1 MLVGL
6 PGSGSADPGVNSALH
21 LGSNSSSSLAPRVW
35 PFLLRHRRPLLWGAL
50 LVALLL
56 AQSLLV
62 ALTLHYRAARAQQ
75 AVDARA
81 ASASVVLV
89 RNLGRTLQDL
99 LALPAG
105 GAAWG
110 AKADALILS
119 HPEVLRVERRDPML
133 ALTDAV
139 DSRAR
144 PPLFGPSRRTSLPFE
159 TDTACR
165 SAQRRGGPTYS
176 DSHYVPGSDGF
187 GLEVIEL
194 CTAELADGRVAGFT
208 IATFSLV
215 GLLEQLQPQ
224 APLDEL
230 LFVAGTGGERLA
242 HGPGRVGAG
251 VYRASLPIAL
261 PGTTLQLHLDSATLR
276 PSLLPDLVTTL
287 VVALSLTLL
296 GLVVVLA
303 RDVRKRSRVEAALA
317 EMLAFR
323 KAMEDSLVTG
333 LRARDIDG
341 RITYVNP
348 AFCAMVGFDADEL
361 LGRYPP
367 PYWPPDRLEQYE
379 QRQRERLSDPV
390 QLQTREAF
398 ETQFVRKN
406 GEQFPALIYEAPLV
420 NSAGRQSGWM
430 STILDLSA
438 QRRADDVARQQQER
452 LQATARLATLG
463 EMASLLSHELNQP
476 LAAIAAYASGSLN
489 MMDTTMDAL
498 TAGQPADPEIW
509 TMLHQ
514 AARRIA
520 EQAERAGRVIKSVHD
535 FVRRRE
541 HAREPVRMDALFDA
555 VLPLARLQAHKS
567 NARIE
572 IDLPPLVPVAIC
584 DRAIVE
590 QVLLNLIRN
599 GIQAMLSTDLARPA
613 VLRIVARQTH
623 PGWVRIAV
631 ADSGPGVDPEVASR
645 LFTPFFTT
653 RSDGMGLGLS
663 VCRTIVEQHGG
674 ALDFEN
680 LRDAQG
686 NVVGAEF
693 RFTLPAVPAPAE
705 RPAKS
710 NAVLDTELE
719 GHPE

>member
-1 MLVGL
+1 M
-6 PGSGSADPGVNSALH
+6 
-21 LGSNSSSSLAPRVW
+21 
-35 PFLLRHRRPLLWGAL
+35 AL
-50 LVALLL
+50 LI

-62 ALTLHYRAARAQQ
+62 ALTLHYRSARAQE

-89 RNLGRTLQDL
+89 RHLGRTLQEL

-110 AKADALILS
+110 TQANALILA
-119 HPEVLRVERRDPML
+119 HPEVMRIERRDPAL
-133 ALTDAV
+133 ALIDAV

-144 PPLFGPSRRTSLPFE
+144 PPVFGPSRRSNLQFE
-159 TDTACR
+159 VDTACR
-165 SAQRRGGPTYS
+165 SAQRRAGPTYS
-176 DSHYVPGSDGF
+176 DTHYVPGAEGL

-194 CTAELADGRVAGFT
+194 CTAELADGRLAGFT
-208 IATFSLV
+208 IATFSLM
-215 GLLEQLQPQ
+215 GLLEQLQSQ

-230 LFVAGTGGERLA
+230 SFIVAGTGGELLA
-242 HGPGRVGAG
+242 RSPGRVGAG

-261 PGTTLQLHLDSATLR
+261 PGTTLLLRLDSATSR
-276 PSLLPDLVTTL
+276 PSLIPDLVTAL

-303 RDVRKRSRVEAALA
+303 RDVRKRSRVEAALG

-333 LRARDIDG
+333 LRARDIEG

-348 AFCAMVGFDADEL
+348 AFCAMVGFDAGEL

-367 PYWPPDRLEQYE
+367 PYWPADRLEQYE
-379 QRQRERLSDPV
+379 QRQRERLSAPE
-390 QLQTREAF
+390 QFRTREAY
-398 ETQFVRKN
+398 ETLFVRKN
-406 GEQFPALIYEAPLV
+406 GEQFPVMIYEAPLV

-438 QRRADDVARQQQER
+438 QRLAEDVSRQQQER

-489 MMDTTMDAL
+489 TMDAL
-498 TAGQPADPEIW
+498 TEGQPADPEMW
-509 TMLHQ
+509 GMLHQ

-555 VLPLARLQAHKS
+555 VLPLARLQAHKA

-572 IDLPPLVPVAIC
+572 IDLPALMPVAVC

-599 GIQAMLSTDLARPA
+599 GIQAMLSTEPARRPA
-613 VLRIVARQTH
+613 VLRIAARQTH
-623 PGWVRIAV
+623 PGWVRISV
-631 ADSGPGVDPEVASR
+631 ADSGPGVEPEVASR

-674 ALDFEN
+674 ALEFEN
-680 LRDAQG
+680 LRDAHDG
-686 NVVGAEF
+686 VIGAEF
-693 RFTLPAVPAPAE
+693 RFTLPAPQAAAG
-705 RPAKS
+705 RPA
-710 NAVLDTELE
+710 AVADAALDTELE
-719 GHPE
+719 SHRP